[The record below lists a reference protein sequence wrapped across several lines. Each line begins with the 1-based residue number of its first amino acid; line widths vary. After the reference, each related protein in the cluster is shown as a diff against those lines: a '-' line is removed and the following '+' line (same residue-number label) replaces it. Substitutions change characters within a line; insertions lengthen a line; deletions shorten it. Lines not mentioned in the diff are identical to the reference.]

1 MVLLNQ
7 EKDEVLPRSK
17 IIELERAYKKA
28 IDCASPVHHSHMN
41 FSQQMGRVGVIF
53 SFRDD
58 KTKTKKGSELAQ
70 SHTDQWG

>member
-1 MVLLNQ
+1 MAIFSYLFPFSWMVLLNQ

-41 FSQQMGRVGVIF
+41 FSQQMGRVGVIILF
-53 SFRDD
+53 QR
-58 KTKTKKGSELAQ
+58 
-70 SHTDQWG
+70 